1 MRTINIRTLKK
12 NIKNMEKIKYIKG
25 NFIRSEEIKKAFLDL
40 GASNTKT
47 YNFDRDCLLYYIKDK
62 YIRMIDMN
70 DPLSQLL
77 IENGEEIKLPE
88 KVKGLPKTWEE
99 WVEMNPEIK
108 EEFFINTCSNIEYH
122 PHGEKRSTIHYNNL
136 SSKED
141 AEGLLALIKLKRLRD
156 YYNDGWEPNWN
167 NDGEIKFCIVFCSNK
182 IELTIHIND
191 NTFLAFRTQELR
203 NEFYNNF
210 EDLINKAKMW
220 L

>member
-1 MRTINIRTLKK
+1 
-12 NIKNMEKIKYIKG
+12 MEKIKYIKG
-25 NFIRSEEIKKAFLDL
+25 NFNRSEEIKKAFLDL

-88 KVKGLPKTWEE
+88 KVKRLPKTWEE

-156 YYNDGWEPNWN
+156 CYNDGWEPDWDN
-167 NDGEIKFCIVFCSNK
+167 EHQSKFCIFFKWHNLATGTTLFHHY
-182 IELTIHIND
+182 ILTFK
-191 NTFLAFRTQELR
+191 TEELR
-203 NEFYNNF
+203 DEFLNNF
-210 EDLINKAKMW
+210 KELIKKAKMW
-220 L
+220 IC